1 MSREKFRRSTD
12 LETGSTGP
20 GNHAALSNVELAT
33 ALWHV
38 PSNLM
43 ILSPE
48 LRVVWINEIMAET
61 FALDPVRSVGEHWYD
76 LAPFMR
82 RRDAYYQRA
91 IHGESFDF
99 PCVDIPFPD
108 GGRRYFEVHY
118 RPIQN
123 DPEELASVFVVA
135 HEITESKQTD
145 DLLHEKRIRL
155 ELLNELLQRI
165 GANFTADE
173 VLRHTVSK
181 INEHLPAYRVSVGV
195 IDKEGLL
202 SFKHSAEPNE
212 MPSILGLEV
221 DLTAGP
227 EHLAALR
234 SREKIVVSDVER
246 DPRLAPFV
254 DTLHDG
260 KTRAILDVPLFH
272 SQNLVGVLCLHA
284 PVAHEWTD
292 GEIGMLSEI
301 SEYVSIAIR
310 EARNAEVRNRL
321 ERHLRQ
327 KQKLEA
333 LGSLAGGISHDFNNI
348 LQAISLNTAVVKETG
363 ELGDASQRKLEE
375 TAAMVQ
381 RGKDLV
387 EQILVFSR
395 WDEVTLAPLPIQA
408 AVEGAVRLMRAT
420 LPATIEIRKMV
431 DGVGG
436 CILGDRTQIE
446 QVVVN
451 LCANASHAMKNSGV
465 LEVSLAE
472 VGVKVDDESFPELDP
487 GRYARLNVSDTGV
500 GMPPSV
506 KARALEPFFTT
517 KAVGEGSGMG
527 LAVVHGIV
535 DSHGGAIR
543 IESVENEGTSVEV
556 LLPLC
561 EATGEPVAVEERTT
575 AYGEGSILFVDDEEP
590 ILSSGKL
597 LLELRGFRVTVATDG
612 NEALELFRSDPA
624 AFDVVVTDETMP
636 GMTGLKLAEE
646 ILRIRPD
653 IPVILVTGFSETAT
667 PAETQAVG
675 VHTVLMKPMEIDK
688 VAEVVRDAT
697 RNR

>member
-1 MSREKFRRSTD
+1 
-12 LETGSTGP
+12 
-20 GNHAALSNVELAT
+20 
-33 ALWHV
+33 
-38 PSNLM
+38 
-43 ILSPE
+43 
-48 LRVVWINEIMAET
+48 
-61 FALDPVRSVGEHWYD
+61 
-76 LAPFMR
+76 
-82 RRDAYYQRA
+82 
-91 IHGESFDF
+91 
-99 PCVDIPFPD
+99 
-108 GGRRYFEVHY
+108 
-118 RPIQN
+118 
-123 DPEELASVFVVA
+123 VVA

-165 GANFTADE
+165 GANFTVDE

-181 INEHLPAYRVSVGV
+181 INEHLPTYRVSVGV

-284 PVAHEWTD
+284 PDPHEWTD
-292 GEIGMLSEI
+292 GEIDMLSEI

-348 LQAISLNTAVVKETG
+348 LQAISLNTAVVNETG
-363 ELGDASQRKLEE
+363 ELGEASQRKLEE

-431 DGVGG
+431 DGMGG

-653 IPVILVTGFSETAT
+653 IPVILVTGFSETAS
-667 PAETQAVG
+667 PAETQAAG
-675 VHTVLMKPMEIDK
+675 VHTVLRKPMEIDK